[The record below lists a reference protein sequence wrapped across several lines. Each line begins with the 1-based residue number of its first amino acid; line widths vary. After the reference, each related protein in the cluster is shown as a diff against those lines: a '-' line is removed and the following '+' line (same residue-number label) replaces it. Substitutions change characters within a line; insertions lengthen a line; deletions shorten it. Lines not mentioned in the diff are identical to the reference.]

1 MRQPKLT
8 RKEEPL
14 TENKEY
20 LMSKDTIFQADPA
33 VRLSNQSLCGKALYR
48 IEKKTDKNRMQVS
61 ILNCSDRDLKIKEVV
76 LYGGTLPVSKDTPF
90 YGEGFH
96 MLSQYR
102 GTLEHPVT
110 VGAYGDDETFFR
122 FPGEPYRQG
131 MTRVS
136 NLMLLM
142 PEDGF
147 KQLIAFTSCRRFHGL
162 FYFRENELEIVQD
175 TEDKVLRPGER
186 WELEELAVYSG
197 TDREGLFDALSR
209 DIERNHPRK
218 LWEEIMTG
226 WCSYYAL
233 RPMTAG
239 GLYEN
244 ARAMKERIPELKR
257 LQIDGGYEKHNG
269 DWLEANPELGADM
282 EEICRIIRQI
292 GVEPVGYL
300 SPFIVDEDSD
310 LYHEHPDWLLHDEN
324 GKPDNHTGHVKRWY
338 YLDVTHPEALSYL
351 KHVVAVM
358 HDKWGMRYFK
368 LDFLAYGALP
378 GYCRYQ
384 NEVTSVEAFRRGM
397 EAIVGLVE
405 KDSFILGCN
414 APFWP
419 QLGLVHA
426 NRASN
431 DIYRSWKVVKGNG
444 EEEFLRNWQH
454 DRLWINDPDCVL
466 LEPLDFHYQV
476 KGEQVIKKSTL
487 TPDEFLFHRAVI
499 VASGGM
505 VLSGDLLYE
514 ISEES
519 IRVLKKLMET
529 AGEAAVFEDDSL
541 TVGRIAGKGLVCLF
555 NWQEQEKCIDFRVE
569 GRAEV
574 HDFWSGENLGEFDG
588 VVTRRLRAH
597 SAEVLKVT
605 AAEK

>member
-1 MRQPKLT
+1 MI
-8 RKEEPL
+8 KE
-14 TENKEY
+14 TVIHG
-20 LMSKDTIFQADPA
+20 TPA
-33 VRLSNQSLCGKALYR
+33 VRLSDKSLCGEALYQ
-48 IEKKTDKNRMQVS
+48 IEKKIDGNRMRAS
-61 ILNCSDRDLKIKEVV
+61 ILNCSGQDLKIKEVI
-76 LYGGTLPVSKDTPF
+76 LFTGTLPVPKETPF

-102 GTLEHPVT
+102 GTLGQPVT

-122 FPGEPYRQG
+122 FPKDAYRQG

-136 NLMLLM
+136 SLLMLM
-142 PEDGF
+142 PEDGV
-147 KQLIAFTSCRRFHGL
+147 KQMAAFTSCRRFHGV
-162 FYFRENELEIVQD
+162 FYFRGNELEIVQD
-175 TEDKVLRPGER
+175 TEDKVLAPGER
-186 WELEELAVYSG
+186 WEMEELSFYSG
-197 TDREGLFDALSR
+197 TDKEELFDALCR

-218 LWEEIMTG
+218 PWSEIMTG

-233 RPMTAG
+233 RPMTAK
-239 GLYEN
+239 GLYDN

-269 DWLEANPELGADM
+269 DWLKANPVLGADM
-282 EEICRIIRQI
+282 EEICRTIREI

-300 SPFIVDEDSD
+300 SPFIVEKDSD
-310 LYHEHPDWLLHDEN
+310 LYHDHPEWLLHDED
-324 GKPDNHTGHVKRWY
+324 GKPDNHTGHVKEWY
-338 YLDVTHPEALSYL
+338 YLDVTHPEALTYL
-351 KHVVAVM
+351 KHVVTVM
-358 HDKWGMRYFK
+358 HDQWGLRYFK

-378 GYCRYQ
+378 GYCRYR
-384 NEVTSVEAFRRGM
+384 NEVTSVEAFRIGL
-397 EAIVGLVE
+397 EAIGSLVE

-431 DIYRSWKVVKGNG
+431 DIYRSWKVVKGNA

-454 DRLWINDPDCVL
+454 DRFWINDPDCVL

-476 KGEQVIKKSTL
+476 KGEPVVKKSLL

-514 ISEES
+514 ICEDS
-519 IRVLKKLMET
+519 IQVLKKLMDT
-529 AGEAAVFEDDSL
+529 AGTAAVFDDDSL
-541 TVGRIAGKGLVCLF
+541 TVGRIPQKDIVCIF
-555 NWQEQEKCIDFRVE
+555 NWEDQEKSIDFPVKGQVE
-569 GRAEV
+569 V
-574 HDFWSGENLGEFDG
+574 SDFWTGECLGKFSDA
-588 VVTRRLRAH
+588 VNRSLRAH
-597 SAEVLKVT
+597 CAEVLIVT
-605 AAEK
+605 AADR